1 MYSKGFGRC
10 YFTEIGRCLILSSL
24 TVHSISLLEVFRLL
38 FCPSPPFTI
47 ALLFFNFNC
56 RRTCKKRCLRRKHP
70 DLTSPS
76 ERLSQEEKINCGTR
90 TSRDSDSHQ
99 PKPNPSS
106 YQLAATHFDAQ
117 SPWTV
122 TDTPPLM
129 AVSPRENTYVVVDIP
144 DSNLASERHTACSIV
159 DLSESSPVCVVV
171 DAPQADS
178 HEVVDVP
185 DMSSP
190 DTSFT
195 CSSLSNVFSWFS
207 SSSLTSVSS
216 LDITSA
222 EPEASSLFPEPV
234 VQCSSLTPISRK
246 TLKAETELNDDQI
259 ISSTF
264 KPEVVINVPP
274 SEPPIPLTIEPESS
288 LPSAEKQALLESC
301 LVIHPASP
309 KQSSL
314 FSLPAS
320 PSDEATRILAL
331 ETENVNSS
339 QLSCKT
345 PLAVTGD
352 VMLTIQDEGEVFL
365 RACKTSGA
373 ETTMMTRNSENEKHV
388 IRNVESRSPASDI
401 SGVSTKTFVEDS
413 DVKGNVKDSCAAKAE
428 NGNDVLTLIKN
439 VVVIDTS
446 GATGLAENPEIEKE
460 SEIYDVTIQEKDD
473 VMVIGNGTIEISG
486 LTCGNKEFLM
496 MTGGESLNPNV

>member
-1 MYSKGFGRC
+1 
-10 YFTEIGRCLILSSL
+10 
-24 TVHSISLLEVFRLL
+24 
-38 FCPSPPFTI
+38 
-47 ALLFFNFNC
+47 
-56 RRTCKKRCLRRKHP
+56 
-70 DLTSPS
+70 
-76 ERLSQEEKINCGTR
+76 
-90 TSRDSDSHQ
+90 
-99 PKPNPSS
+99 
-106 YQLAATHFDAQ
+106 
-117 SPWTV
+117 
-122 TDTPPLM
+122 M
-129 AVSPRENTYVVVDIP
+129 AVSPRENTCVVVDIP
-144 DSNLASERHTACSIV
+144 DSNLASEGHAACSIV

-195 CSSLSNVFSWFS
+195 CSSLSNSFSWFS

-222 EPEASSLFPEPV
+222 EPEALSLIPELV
-234 VQCSSLTPISRK
+234 VQCCSLTPISRK
-246 TLKAETELNDDQI
+246 TLKTETELNNDQI
-259 ISSTF
+259 ISSTV
-264 KPEVVINVPP
+264 EQEIVIDVPP

-288 LPSAEKQALLESC
+288 LPSAEKQALPQSC
-301 LVIHPASP
+301 LLIHPASP

-314 FSLPAS
+314 FSLPALT
-320 PSDEATRILAL
+320 SDEATRILAL

-345 PLAVTGD
+345 PMAVTGD

-373 ETTMMTRNSENEKHV
+373 ETTMMSRNSENEEHV
-388 IRNVESRSPASDI
+388 LRNVESRSPAGDT
-401 SGVSTKTFVEDS
+401 SGLSTKTSAQDS
-413 DVKGNVKDSCAAKAE
+413 GVKGNVKDSCAAKAE
-428 NGNDVLTLIKN
+428 NGNDGVTLIKN

-446 GATGLAENPEIEKE
+446 GATDLPENPEIEKE
-460 SEIYDVTIQEKDD
+460 SEISDVTSQQKDG

-486 LTCGNKEFLM
+486 LTCGNKEFLT
-496 MTGGESLNPNV
+496 MTMGRNHGGESFNPNV

>member
-1 MYSKGFGRC
+1 MYTKGFGRC

-47 ALLFFNFNC
+47 ALLFFNFNR

-99 PKPNPSS
+99 PKPSPSS

-144 DSNLASERHTACSIV
+144 DSNLASQRHTACSIV
-159 DLSESSPVCVVV
+159 DLAESSPVCVVV

-288 LPSAEKQALLESC
+288 LPSAEKQVLLESC
-301 LVIHPASP
+301 LLIHPASP

-352 VMLTIQDEGEVFL
+352 VILTIQDEGEVFL

-428 NGNDVLTLIKN
+428 NGNDVLTLFKN
-439 VVVIDTS
+439 VVIDPS

-460 SEIYDVTIQEKDD
+460 NEIFDVTIQEKDD

-486 LTCGNKEFLM
+486 LTCGNKEFLT
-496 MTGGESLNPNV
+496 MTGGESFNPNV

>member
-1 MYSKGFGRC
+1 
-10 YFTEIGRCLILSSL
+10 
-24 TVHSISLLEVFRLL
+24 
-38 FCPSPPFTI
+38 
-47 ALLFFNFNC
+47 
-56 RRTCKKRCLRRKHP
+56 
-70 DLTSPS
+70 
-76 ERLSQEEKINCGTR
+76 
-90 TSRDSDSHQ
+90 
-99 PKPNPSS
+99 
-106 YQLAATHFDAQ
+106 
-117 SPWTV
+117 
-122 TDTPPLM
+122 M

-144 DSNLASERHTACSIV
+144 DSNPASERHTACSIV

-178 HEVVDVP
+178 HEVVDLP
-185 DMSSP
+185 DLSSP

-195 CSSLSNVFSWFS
+195 CSSLSDGFSWFS

-234 VQCSSLTPISRK
+234 AQCSSLTPISRK
-246 TLKAETELNDDQI
+246 TLKTETELNDDQI
-259 ISSTF
+259 ISPTF
-264 KPEVVINVPP
+264 KPEVVIDVPP
-274 SEPPIPLTIEPESS
+274 SEPPIPLTVEPESS

-301 LVIHPASP
+301 LLIHPASP

-331 ETENVNSS
+331 ETENVYSS

-365 RACKTSGA
+365 RARKTSEA

-388 IRNVESRSPASDI
+388 TRNVESRNPASDT
-401 SGVSTKTFVEDS
+401 SGVSTLSFVEDS

-428 NGNDVLTLIKN
+428 NGNDGVTLIKN

-446 GATGLAENPEIEKE
+446 GATDLPENPKIEKE
-460 SEIYDVTIQEKDD
+460 SEISDVTNQQKGG

-486 LTCGNKEFLM
+486 LTYGSKGFLT
-496 MTGGESLNPNV
+496 MTMGRNHGGESFNPNV